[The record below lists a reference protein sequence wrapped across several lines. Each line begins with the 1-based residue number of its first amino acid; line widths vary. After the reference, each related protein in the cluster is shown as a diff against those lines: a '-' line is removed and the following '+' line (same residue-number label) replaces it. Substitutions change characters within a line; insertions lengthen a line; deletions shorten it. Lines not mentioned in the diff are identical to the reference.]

1 MIIGITIKYFLLV
14 NRTVSIPINKVKNI
28 TITLNRK
35 SIPIEISMCAI
46 GLYILTRFMQRQYA
60 IQKIILIMIGIYIF
74 ILFFL

>member
-14 NRTVSIPINKVKNI
+14 NRTVRIPINKVKNI